1 MKQQQIAALLDEPA
15 CAHNSKAK
23 SGCAKTK
30 PGATAG
36 GCAFD
41 GAQIALLPI
50 ADVAHIVHGSI
61 ACAGSSWDNR
71 GTRSSGPALYKMGMT
86 TDLTEQDVIM
96 GRGEKRLFHAIK
108 QAIDTHRPAAVFV
121 YNTCIPALI
130 GDDIEAVCKEAAG
143 RWGTPV
149 VPVDAAGFY
158 GTKNLGNR
166 IAGEAMV
173 KYVCGTREPDPLPAG
188 SEREGFKV
196 HDVALIGEYN
206 IAGEFWHV
214 LPLLDELGLRV
225 LGNLSGDARFRE
237 VQTLHRSAVNMMVCS
252 KAMINVARLLQERYG
267 TPWFEG
273 SFYGVADVSQ
283 ALRDFAR
290 IIGDPDLT
298 ARTETLIAREELAI
312 HSQLAPWRA
321 RLQGR
326 KVLLY
331 TGGVKSWSIVSAL
344 QDLGMLV
351 VATGTR
357 KSTEDD
363 KARIRALMG
372 EDAVMIDD
380 GNPRG
385 LINIVREQGVDVLI
399 AGGRNMYTAL
409 KARIPFLD
417 INQERDFAYAG
428 YGGMLELAR
437 QLCLTIESPVW
448 QAVRQPAPWN
458 RPPPAL
464 ATAGPVSVPA
474 AGAPATPAAAGA
486 HRGSSPVDDLA
497 TGEDGPVPE
506 PMPAPPAILKR
517 AKALSVSPLKASATL
532 GAALA
537 FLGFRRA
544 MPLLH
549 GSQGCTAFGK
559 VFFVRH
565 FREPIPLQTTAIE
578 QVSAIMGSE
587 DHLVEGL
594 RVICE
599 KHDPDLIGVPTTGL
613 VETQGC
619 DIRMAV
625 KNFRSKYPQYARIAV
640 VPVATPDFTGSLES
654 GYALATQAI
663 IEWLVPSQEAT
674 GAQAGQLASPTPL
687 PRGARG
693 QQPLQVNVLA
703 GSHLTPGDLEHL
715 KALIEAFGL
724 QPLVLPDLSDS
735 LDGYLPEE
743 DFSPLTLG
751 GASVAAL
758 ATLKDAA
765 ATLVIGGSMHPAAD
779 LLQAR
784 TGVPDYRLPH
794 LMGLEAV
801 DALVTILAKIAARPV
816 PSSLER
822 QRAQLQ
828 DAMLDCHFM
837 LGQSRFA
844 IAAEPDLLVGFSQL
858 LAGVGAETVAAVAP
872 INAPSLAAAPCERVR
887 IGDLE
892 DLEQAARAG
901 SAELL
906 IGNAHAAPTAQ
917 RLGIPLIRA
926 GFPQYDRL
934 GGYQRTWIG
943 YQGTR
948 ATLFDLANHL
958 LKLERGE
965 VHPYRSR
972 LSPRGEAPCPGQDHA
987 A

>member
-15 CAHNSKAK
+15 CAHNNKAK

-71 GTRSSGPALYKMGMT
+71 GTRSSGPALYRIGMT

-108 QAIDTHRPAAVFV
+108 QAIDTYRPAAVFV

-130 GDDIEAVCKEAAG
+130 GDDIEAVCKEAAS

-188 SEREGFKV
+188 SERAGFKV

-206 IAGEFWHV
+206 IAGEFWHL

-298 ARTETLIAREELAI
+298 ARTEAVIAREELAI
-312 HSQLAPWRA
+312 HRQLAPWRA

-344 QDLGMLV
+344 QDLGMVV

-385 LINIVREQGVDVLI
+385 LINIVRDQGVDVLI
-399 AGGRNMYTAL
+399 AGGRNLYTAL

-437 QLCLTIESPVW
+437 QLCLTIESSVW
-448 QAVRQPAPWN
+448 SAARQPAPWY
-458 RPPPAL
+458 RPPDAPAN
-464 ATAGPVSVPA
+464 AGPARVPV
-474 AGAPATPAAAGA
+474 AGAHATPAAAEA
-486 HRGSSPVDDLA
+486 HRGFSPVDEHLPKPITPA
-497 TGEDGPVPE
+497 QPE
-506 PMPAPPAILKR
+506 ILKR

-544 MPLLH
+544 IPMLH

-599 KHDPDLIGVPTTGL
+599 KNAPDLIGVPTTGL

-625 KNFRSKYPQYARIAV
+625 KNFRSQYPQYARIAV

-663 IEWLVPSQEAT
+663 IDWLVPTQEAIGT
-674 GAQAGQLASPTPL
+674 QAGQPSPPTP
-687 PRGARG
+687 RGERVE
-693 QQPLQVNVLA
+693 QPLQVNVLA

-715 KALIEAFGL
+715 KGLIEAFGL
-724 QPLVLPDLSDS
+724 QPVVLPDLSDS
-735 LDGYLPEE
+735 LDGHLPEE

-751 GASVAAL
+751 GASVGAL
-758 ATLKDAA
+758 ATLKDAV
-765 ATLVIGGSMHPAAD
+765 ATLVIGGSMNPAAD
-779 LLQAR
+779 LLRAR

-801 DALVTILAKIAARPV
+801 DALVTILANIAARPV

-872 INAPSLAAAPCERVR
+872 INAPSLTAARCAQVR

-901 SAELL
+901 SAELV
-906 IGNAHAAPTAQ
+906 IGNAHAAPTAE
-917 RLGIPLIRA
+917 RLGVPLIRA

-934 GGYQRTWIG
+934 GGYQHTWIG

-948 ATLFDLANHL
+948 ATLFDLANQL

-972 LSPRGEAPCPGQDHA
+972 LSPRGEAPGPGQDHA